1 MSRALQEIDLAE
13 MSQTLRSARERKGWT
28 LEHLARELWVRGFAT
43 SQNKL
48 WRLENNPP
56 SRIDTE
62 LLLWLEKILEVDL
75 LSSDNQRQVLIDD
88 VISLIESFQ
97 APATP
102 PAPKSQGL
110 RLIHDRLKQL
120 LQKRA
125 G

>member
-1 MSRALQEIDLAE
+1 MSRAIQEIDLE
-13 MSQTLRSARERKGWT
+13 TLSNSLRTARERKGWT

-62 LLLWLEKILEVDL
+62 LLLWLEKVLEVDL
-75 LSSDNQRQVLIDD
+75 LGGDNQHQVLIDD
-88 VISLIESFQ
+88 VVSLIESFHS
-97 APATP
+97 PAIP

-110 RLIHDRLKQL
+110 RRIHDQLKQL
-120 LQKRA
+120 LRKRA